1 MLALMNV
8 YLFRPDWWLCLVFI
22 QTLGIGAPLQS
33 QNVKVKE
40 NVLWAFSFVFILKSI
55 IPCGIEIERAQSNGE
70 LFTTLRCLIKG
81 EALING

>member
-1 MLALMNV
+1 MAL
-8 YLFRPDWWLCLVFI
+8 LCLIFI

-55 IPCGIEIERAQSNGE
+55 IPCGIERVQSNGE